1 MLMAN
6 LDAIVQQLKRE
17 REQAAKTVQ
26 KLDAA
31 LSALSSSSS
40 AVSQKRG
47 SRLSPAARARIAA
60 AQRARWAKVR
70 ANKGQKRSPA
80 QKQNVVPISKKRPTL
95 SPAARKKIA
104 AAQRARWAKIKAA
117 QKKSA

>member
-1 MLMAN
+1 MAN

-17 REQAAKTVQ
+17 RGQAAKAVQ
-26 KLDAA
+26 QLDAA
-31 LSALSSSSS
+31 LSALGGSSSG
-40 AVSQKRG
+40 VSQKRG
-47 SRLSPAARARIAA
+47 NRLSAAARARIAA

-70 ANKGQKRSPA
+70 SSGKRSPS

-95 SPAARKKIA
+95 SAAARKKIA
-104 AAQRARWAKIKAA
+104 AAQRARWAKVRAA

>member
-1 MLMAN
+1 MAN
-6 LDAIVQQLKRE
+6 LDTIVQQLKRE
-17 REQAAKTVQ
+17 REQAAKAVRQ
-26 KLDAA
+26 LDTA

-40 AVSQKRG
+40 GVSQKRG
-47 SRLSPAARARIAA
+47 NRLSLAARARIAA

-70 ANKGQKRSPA
+70 TNNGQKRSSA
-80 QKQNVVPISKKRPTL
+80 QKQNVVPISKKRSTL
-95 SPAARKKIA
+95 SAAARKKIA